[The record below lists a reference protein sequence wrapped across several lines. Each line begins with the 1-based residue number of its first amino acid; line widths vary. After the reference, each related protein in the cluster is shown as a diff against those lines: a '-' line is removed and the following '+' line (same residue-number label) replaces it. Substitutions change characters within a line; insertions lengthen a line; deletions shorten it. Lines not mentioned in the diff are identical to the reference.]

1 MRSLEFIGSELEAGV
16 TVSGRAQSIKLRP
29 TAQAFSVEPLSSPI
43 DMRVR
48 MVSVRV
54 IAGAARVTAFD
65 VVIFDGDLVYS
76 SEAFDPADIAD
87 IRLSNW

>member
-1 MRSLEFIGSELEAGV
+1 
-16 TVSGRAQSIKLRP
+16 
-29 TAQAFSVEPLSSPI
+29 
-43 DMRVR
+43 MRVR